1 MNNYV
6 DRSIGTFRYSMAI
19 MKGNNR
25 QVTQMIEHIDG
36 EKFSISGDF
45 LLTIGKKMVILTQD
59 RKPVIV
65 KRWSPCTLE
74 SYIDVQKMTVLS
86 FSGVKVSEVYQDSDG
101 WIWEGNVADGENSFR
116 VLQDDKEI
124 FTIEFD

>member
-1 MNNYV
+1 
-6 DRSIGTFRYSMAI
+6 MAI